1 MALPE
6 IGSVLDGA
14 IEHIT
19 NFGAFVQLDGGQ
31 KGLVHISEV
40 SQNYVKDISTL
51 YKVGDKVKVKVIKV
65 EPDGKI
71 GLSIK
76 RAQEEFKSHGN
87 PNNKNQEHFSPK
99 TPEDAFE
106 DMLAKFK
113 KSSEERM
120 LDIKRNRENKCGSYS
135 RRR

>member
-6 IGSVLDGA
+6 IGRVLDGV
-14 IEHIT
+14 IENIT
-19 NFGAFVQLDGGQ
+19 NFGAFIRLDGGQ

-40 SQNYVKDISTL
+40 SREYVKEISDI
-51 YKVGDKVKVKVIKV
+51 YKVGDKVKAKVIKID
-65 EPDGKI
+65 EPKGKI

-76 RAQEEFKSHGN
+76 QAQEDKSKKSA
-87 PNNKNQEHFSPK
+87 PPQAQ
-99 TPEDAFE
+99 EDAFE

-120 LDIKRNRENKCGSYS
+120 LDIKRNRESKCGSYS

>member
-6 IGSVLDGA
+6 IGTVLDGV

-19 NFGAFVQLDGGQ
+19 NFGAFVRLDGGQ

-40 SQNYVKDISTL
+40 SREYVKEISDL
-51 YKVGDKVKVKVIKV
+51 YKAGDKVKVKVIKV
-65 EPDGKI
+65 EESEGKI

-76 RAQEEFKSHGN
+76 QAQEEHEKSAT
-87 PNNKNQEHFSPK
+87 Q

>member
-6 IGSVLDGA
+6 IGRVLDGV

-19 NFGAFVQLDGGQ
+19 NFGAFVRLDGGQ
-31 KGLVHISEV
+31 KGLVHISEI
-40 SQNYVKDISTL
+40 SNEYVKEISDL
-51 YKVGDKVKVKVIKV
+51 YKVGDKVKVKVIKID
-65 EPDGKI
+65 EPGSKI

-76 RAQEEFKSHGN
+76 QAQEDKSNEGA
-87 PNNKNQEHFSPK
+87 PPQ